1 MYRYGWPLSN
11 LAARLGLPILI
22 KLEIIHDAESNVWIA
37 TSPDMRGLVLEAES
51 VPDLIKEAH
60 LVVPELLRLRH
71 VPLRRPAY
79 ISAAACA

>member
-11 LAARLGLPILI
+11 LAAKLGIPIVI
-22 KLEIIHDAESNVWIA
+22 KLEIEHDTETNVWIA
-37 TSPDMRGLVLEAES
+37 TSPDLRGLVLEAES

-71 VPLRRPAY
+71 APLRRPAY